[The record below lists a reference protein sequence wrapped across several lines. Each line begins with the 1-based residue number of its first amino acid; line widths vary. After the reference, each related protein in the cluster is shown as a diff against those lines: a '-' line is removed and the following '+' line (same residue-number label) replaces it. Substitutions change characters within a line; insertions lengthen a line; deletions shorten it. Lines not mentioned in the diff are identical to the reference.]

1 MTRNRKIVIGAGVV
15 AALSL
20 AASLELLRSDGSIPV
35 RVEEIRE
42 REISSTITA
51 IGQIRARNQVNIS
64 SNVMGRVTLL
74 AVAEGD
80 QVEAGDLLL
89 TIDPKQAEA
98 AVARAQA
105 SLSQVEA
112 QVLQQEANFRQAERD
127 LVRQRELH
135 ASGVITVQDLEVAET
150 RVQTSR
156 ATLESSR
163 HGVEQSRAALEEANE
178 QLANTTIRAPIGG
191 KVLRMNIRQG
201 ETAVVGTMNNAG
213 SLLLTVGDLSAIE
226 AVMVVDETD
235 IPFISVGDSAVVEL
249 DAFPDRTFPAR
260 VTSIANSAIRTGTST
275 QVQTGASVTFEVILT
290 LLDPSGDLRP
300 DLSATADIF
309 VEQRNAAISA
319 PIISVTVRSAGSSSA
334 AATEKSDSVS
344 EGESPPA
351 GSTGSAESEEEEGVF
366 LVRDGKAVWNPVVLG
381 ITGQEYFEIVSG
393 LSVGDT
399 VVSGP
404 YQTVRTLNDGD
415 PIQILPSSTSSSTP

>member
-1 MTRNRKIVIGAGVV
+1 MTRKRKIVIGTGVLLL
-15 AALSL
+15 LSL
-20 AASLELLRSDGSIPV
+20 AATLELLRSDGAIQV
-35 RVEEIRE
+35 RVEEIQA

-51 IGQIRARNQVNIS
+51 TGQIRARNQVNIS
-64 SNVMGRVTLL
+64 SEVMGRVVSLL
-74 AVAEGD
+74 VEEGD
-80 QVEAGDLLL
+80 EVEAGDLLL
-89 TIDPKQAEA
+89 TIDPRQAEA

-112 QVLQQEANFRQAERD
+112 QAIQQEANFRQAERD
-127 LVRQRELH
+127 LVRQTELH
-135 ASGVITVQDLEVAET
+135 ASGVITEQDLEVAET

-163 HGVEQSRAALEEANE
+163 HGVEQARAALEEANE
-178 QLANTTIRAPIGG
+178 QLANTTIHAPIGG
-191 KVLRMNIRQG
+191 KVLRRNIREG

-213 SLLLTVGDLSAIE
+213 SLLLTIGDLSAIE

-260 VTSIANSAIRTGTST
+260 VTSIANSSIQSGSSN
-275 QVQTGASVTFEVILT
+275 QVQTGVSVTFQVILT
-290 LLDPSGDLRP
+290 LIDPPGDLRP

-309 VEQRNAAISA
+309 VEQRGDAVAA
-319 PIISVTVRSAGSSSA
+319 PIISVTVRDRSSA
-334 AATEKSDSVS
+334 SADSSGATADSLNSSS
-344 EGESPPA
+344 EGEED
-351 GSTGSAESEEEEGVF
+351 TDEEGVF
-366 LVRDGKAVWNPVVLG
+366 LVRDGRVVWTPVTLG
-381 ITGQEYFEIVSG
+381 ITGQEYFEVLSG

-415 PIQILPSSTSSSTP
+415 AVEISSSSSVTSSTTTP